1 RKNEIETRNQNLV
14 QTFKSQLLQH
24 LELLH
29 SSVVD
34 SFSQQRQQ
42 LKNMKEQLV
51 ASVSTKN
58 QICTRVRNMRE
69 TSVNKAHEL
78 QGGMV
83 NMQDITSNSQNKCNL
98 YMKQAKNYYL
108 ENMSS
113 VEAGHRSIEEILRDC
128 TMRTTTVGIHW
139 KNTQV
144 YLQQKGKSNVEAVD
158 HMV

>member
-1 RKNEIETRNQNLV
+1 
-14 QTFKSQLLQH
+14 
-24 LELLH
+24 
-29 SSVVD
+29 
-34 SFSQQRQQ
+34 
-42 LKNMKEQLV
+42 
-51 ASVSTKN
+51 
-58 QICTRVRNMRE
+58 ICTRVRNMRE

-98 YMKQAKNYYL
+98 YMKQAENYYL

-144 YLQQKGKSNVEAVD
+144 YLQKKGKSNVEAVD
-158 HMV
+158 HM